1 MSLIKLLTE
10 KKGDSYEYG
19 CVSLRV
25 DFPVMKKIHAAIDP
39 EDLYEETGDR
49 TYGIEDET
57 HVTLLYGIH
66 DGVPVADVK
75 AIIDEFTFSKI
86 KAYNISVFEKEEYD
100 VLKFD
105 VKSPELNRV
114 NKALTELPHT
124 NDYPDYHPHIS
135 IAYLQPG
142 AGKKYIKALKK
153 LEINIKPT
161 YVEYSDAS
169 GRESKIPIKLLKKA

>member
-25 DFPVMKKIHAAIDP
+25 DFPAMKKIHAVIDP
-39 EDLYEETGDR
+39 DDLYEETGDR

-66 DGVPVADVK
+66 DDVPIADVK
-75 AIIDEFTFSKI
+75 AIIDQFTFSKI

-114 NKALTELPHT
+114 NKALTELLHT
-124 NDYPDYHPHIS
+124 NDYPDYHPHLTV
-135 IAYLQPG
+135 AYLQPG

-161 YVEYSDAS
+161 YVEYSDAD
-169 GRESKIPIKLLKKA
+169 GKDSKIPIKLKKA